1 MSFVP
6 DDSQDQLVASV
17 RRFVSDRLPN
27 AAVRSLIATPDAFD
41 SAAWQ
46 MLSTQLGVIG
56 LAVPEE
62 YGGGSFSWI
71 EQALV
76 FEEMG
81 RGLVC
86 LPYFSTVALAIPA
99 LLAAQDDAA
108 AKEWLPAIVG
118 GTTRA
123 TVAVTEPDGRWDL
136 DGLTTT
142 AQRDDGGF
150 LLTGT
155 KSFVI
160 DGASADLLL
169 VVARTVSGPSLFA
182 VDPAA
187 SGVERMPMTTLD
199 LTRKQAQITLE
210 GAPGRLVGAEGGAGA
225 VIDQAR
231 DVALVALAM
240 EQVGG
245 AQRCL
250 DMSVEYAKVRVQFGR
265 KIGSFQA
272 IKHKCAD
279 MLVAVES
286 ARSTAYHAAWT
297 AVHAPAELPVAA
309 AMAKAVASEAFVFCA
324 GENIQIHGGIG
335 FTWEHDAHLYYRR
348 AHSSAVMF
356 GDAAY
361 HRERLAQLLDFS
373 AANA

>member
-6 DDSQDQLVASV
+6 DEDQAQLVASV
-17 RRFVSDRLPN
+17 RRFIDNRLPPV
-27 AAVRSLIATPDAFD
+27 AVRTLMDTPDGFD
-41 SAAWQ
+41 ARIWQ
-46 MLSTQLGVIG
+46 TLCEQLGLVG

-62 YGGGSFSWI
+62 YGGSEFSII

-81 RGLVC
+81 RGLFC
-86 LPYFSTVALAIPA
+86 LPYFSTVALAVPV
-99 LLAAQDDAA
+99 LLATDDDAV
-108 AKEWLPAIVG
+108 AKELLPSIVTG
-118 GTTRA
+118 KIRA
-123 TVAVTEPDGRWDL
+123 TLAVTEAGGRWDL
-136 DGLTTT
+136 DAVT
-142 AQRDDGGF
+142 ATADPVEDGF
-150 LLTGT
+150 LLSGS

-160 DGASADLLL
+160 DGASADVL
-169 VVARTVSGPSLFA
+169 VVLARTPIGLSLFA
-182 VDPAA
+182 VDGRA
-187 SGVERMPMTTLD
+187 SGVQRTPMTTLD
-199 LTRKQAQITLE
+199 LTRRQAQVAFDR
-210 GAPGRLVGAEGGAGA
+210 APARLLGTDGSAAE
-225 VIDQAR
+225 VIGKAR
-231 DVALVALAM
+231 DTTLVAMSM

-309 AMAKAVASEAFVFCA
+309 AMAKATASEAFVFCA
-324 GENIQIHGGIG
+324 GENIQVHGGIG

-361 HRERLAQLLDFS
+361 HRERMATLLEF
-373 AANA
+373 